1 MASVVPV
8 TSAVTRSG
16 VWAAAD
22 DAVASVAST
31 AKPAAA
37 VVRTCTGGLLGER
50 SGRGRPGAALYS
62 SAAYETIERSMSHS
76 TGALS
81 SV

>member
-1 MASVVPV
+1 M
-8 TSAVTRSG
+8 TRSG

-22 DAVASVAST
+22 DAVASAAST
-31 AKPAAA
+31 AMPAAA
-37 VVRTCTGGLLGER
+37 EVRACTGSSLESVQAGDG
-50 SGRGRPGAALYS
+50 PAAALYS